1 MSQWDGKSKGTL
13 FGYKVFVFLI
23 KKLGIRSAYSLLIF
37 VSLYY
42 FLFYPANFSAI
53 YYYFRYRQQYS
64 AIQSF
69 FKVYLTYFVFGQTI
83 IDKIA
88 ISAGLRNRFTYHF
101 DGIEVLKETLAKGKG
116 GILISA
122 HVGNFEIAEK
132 FLADINQGLKINL
145 VTVDREVSVI
155 KEYLDQIAEKS
166 NIKFIHIQDDLSHIF
181 QINDALSNNEL
192 ICFTGDRYFEGSK
205 TLSAKLLGRQAE
217 FPTGPF
223 YLASRLGVP
232 VIFVYVMKENNLHYH
247 LYAREAENLKHRDPT
262 TVLRAY
268 TQSLEHI
275 VKRYPLQWFNFFDFW
290 KNNP

>member
-223 YLASRLGVP
+223 TLP
-232 VIFVYVMKENNLHYH
+232 P
-247 LYAREAENLKHRDPT
+247 D
-262 TVLRAY
+262 
-268 TQSLEHI
+268 
-275 VKRYPLQWFNFFDFW
+275 
-290 KNNP
+290 